1 MHNSLTKVVRFCLK
15 LGYYIHYADG
25 RISMRSK
32 EHQEHFTL
40 TPLQLKYLIAD
51 VPLQEHNFPEKTIY
65 IHKFELADDT
75 NSLTP
80 SIDTIP

>member
-1 MHNSLTKVVRFCLK
+1 MLHNSLTKVVRFCLK

-40 TPLQLKYLIAD
+40 TPLQLKYLITD
-51 VPLQEHNFPEKTIY
+51 VPLTENNFSDHTIY
-65 IHKFELADDT
+65 VMDFDAVRTD
-75 NSLTP
+75 
-80 SIDTIP
+80 